1 VSKKKLIH
9 FQENLTFPHLFQPGY
24 QDLQKNFDLK
34 SKWHAGFFRNQN
46 PIVVEL
52 GCGKGEY
59 TVGLA
64 AEYPERN
71 FIGIDLKG
79 ARLWR
84 GCKSVEEKKL
94 KNVAFI
100 RTRVDHLEKLFGP
113 HEVDE
118 IWITFP
124 DPQPGKARKRL
135 TSPVFLNKY
144 RKILKEKGIVHL
156 KTDNLDFFSYS
167 REIIVEEEHDLLFA
181 TEDLYHSGLKEDSVS
196 IQTFY
201 EKIWLQ
207 EEKKIFYM
215 KFRLNFVDKIP

>member
-24 QDLQKNFDLK
+24 NLLQTNFELRSRWNDE
-34 SKWHAGFFRNQN
+34 FFRNHN
-46 PIVVEL
+46 PVVVEL

-59 TVGLA
+59 TIGLA
-64 AEYPERN
+64 AKYPEKN

-84 GCKSVEEKKL
+84 GCKSVDEQKL
-94 KNVAFI
+94 NNVAFI

-113 HEVDE
+113 GEVNE

-135 TSPVFLNKY
+135 TSPFFLGKY
-144 RKILKEKGIVHL
+144 RRILHEDGVIHL
-156 KTDNLDFFSYS
+156 KTDNPDFFSYAQ
-167 REIIVEEEHDLLFA
+167 EIIREEKHHLLFA
-181 TEDLYHSGLKEDSVS
+181 TEDVYNSGLIEDVSS
-196 IQTFY
+196 IQTYY
-201 EKIWLQ
+201 EKIWL
-207 EEKKIFYM
+207 EKGKKICYM
-215 KFRLNFVDKIP
+215 KFRLELLNKV